1 MRYDKTSTRENDFKL
16 KIKSVLIGAAVG
28 AIVCTV
34 FLFLFAFLFSVV
46 KTVPQFMIQ
55 GIAIFCSVL
64 GAFVAGYTAVRMYR
78 SKGLMYGALSG
89 FLLFLVITIV
99 AFIASRDKFTYLTI
113 IRLLLMVILGAAG
126 GVIGV
131 NKKRRK

>member
-1 MRYDKTSTRENDFKL
+1 MRYDKTSTRENDFKV
-16 KIKSVLIGAAVG
+16 KIKSILLGAAAG
-28 AIVCTV
+28 AVVCTV
-34 FLFLFAFLFSVV
+34 FLFLFAFFFSVV

-55 GIAIFCSVL
+55 GIAVFCAVL

-99 AFIASRDKFTYLTI
+99 AFIASRDKFTYMTI
-113 IRLLLMVILGAAG
+113 IRMLLMVTLGAVG

-131 NKKRRK
+131 NRKRRK

>member
-1 MRYDKTSTRENDFKL
+1 MRYDKTSTRENDFKV
-16 KIKSVLIGAAVG
+16 KIKSILLGAAAG
-28 AIVCTV
+28 AVVCTV
-34 FLFLFAFLFSVV
+34 FLFLFAFFFSVV

-55 GIAIFCSVL
+55 GIAVFCAVL

-113 IRLLLMVILGAAG
+113 IRMLLMVTLGAVG

-131 NKKRRK
+131 NRKRRK